1 MRLTDPRLPSGTDV
15 QQLIVSLYDF
25 LRRVVLSVNALD
37 DTRVLRGI
45 GTPEGAVVAK
55 IGRLYVD
62 SAGGAGVTLYVKES
76 GDMTA
81 NGWVAK

>member
-1 MRLTDPRLPSGTDV
+1 MRLTDPRLPSGDSV
-15 QQLIVSLYDF
+15 PQLVVSLYDF
-25 LRRVVLSVNALD
+25 LRRVVQAVNAQD

-45 GTPEGAVVAK
+45 GSPEGVVTAK
-55 IGRLYVD
+55 IGRLYVNA
-62 SAGGAGVTLYVKES
+62 SGGAATTLYVKES